1 MDRLSRCMKIRPWIS
16 ILRRKMFH
24 NVAQR
29 KLDRP
34 SNRIPFAPPERIEYG
49 ATDVTPRWLRR

>member
-1 MDRLSRCMKIRPWIS
+1 MKIHPWIS
-16 ILRRKMFH
+16 ILRCKMFH
-24 NVAQR
+24 GAAQR